1 MKYARVSSAF
11 LYNRFPIQNWNFLRF
26 ESASLISIE
35 SFLHFCSD
43 LQVMCVLE
51 FSTRACN
58 ETGKTAYARAR
69 FEINFAMVGRCLSLI
84 PTVIKIMLTKI
95 QLVVAYLY
103 SNSFGM
109 FSL

>member
-11 LYNRFPIQNWNFLRF
+11 LYNRFPIQNLNFLRF

-51 FSTRACN
+51 FSTGACN
-58 ETGKTAYARAR
+58 ETGKTAYSRAR
-69 FEINFAMVGRCLSLI
+69 FEIDFAMVGRRLSLI

>member
-1 MKYARVSSAF
+1 MANWCNKDVSELEGLSNDSKQ
-11 LYNRFPIQNWNFLRF
+11 LMSCIQP
-26 ESASLISIE
+26 SYISIE

-51 FSTRACN
+51 FSTGACN
-58 ETGKTAYARAR
+58 ETGKTAYSTAR
-69 FEINFAMVGRCLSLI
+69 FEIDFAMVGRRLSLI